1 MYHFTRTHIG
11 KIIAAFLG
19 FLKADFLGFLIGLT
33 IGFLIDKLHKDGHNI
48 WFIINR
54 KNKKNPNDVV
64 VNFMVLASSLIKSS
78 GKPIQDEELL
88 LKKYL
93 TSQIKDNERIDD
105 YLEFYKQTKLK
116 NWDIPRI
123 SQQLKLYNNHETNLQ
138 IIHNLFE
145 IANFDN
151 QINQNELSLIKVIS
165 IHLNIHYKE
174 YEVIK
179 KIFLNDLQEYYNIL
193 EIPPHATVQQIK
205 DSHRK
210 LALKYHPDKNFN
222 SGDHIEY
229 LNSKFQSIQH
239 AFEVIKTNKGFI

>member
-1 MYHFTRTHIG
+1 MYQFIRTHIG

-54 KNKKNPNDVV
+54 KNIKNSNNVIIS
-64 VNFMVLASSLIKSS
+64 FMVLASSLIKSS
-78 GKPIQDEELL
+78 GKPVFDEVEF
-88 LKKYL
+88 LKNYL
-93 TSQIKDNERIDD
+93 ATQIKDDRIDD
-105 YLEFYKQTKLK
+105 YMEFYKKTKLK
-116 NWDIPRI
+116 DWDIPRI
-123 SQQLKLYNNHETNLQ
+123 SQQIRLHNNHETNLQ
-138 IIHNLFE
+138 IIYNLFE

-151 QINQNELSLIKVIS
+151 QITQNELSLIKVIS

-174 YEVIK
+174 YEEIK
-179 KIFLNDLQEYYNIL
+179 KIFLSDLQEYYNIL
-193 EIPPHATVQQIK
+193 EIPPYATVQQIK
-205 DSHRK
+205 EAHRK

-239 AFEVIKTNKGFI
+239 AFEVIKTDKGFI

>member
-54 KNKKNPNDVV
+54 KNKKNSNNVIIS
-64 VNFMVLASSLIKSS
+64 FMVLASSLIKSS
-78 GKPIQDEELL
+78 GKPVFDEVEF
-88 LKKYL
+88 LKNYL
-93 TSQIKDNERIDD
+93 ATQIKDDRIDD
-105 YLEFYKQTKLK
+105 YMEFYKKTKLK
-116 NWDIPRI
+116 DWDIPRI
-123 SQQLKLYNNHETNLQ
+123 SQQIRLHNNHETNLQ
-138 IIHNLFE
+138 IIYNLFE

-151 QINQNELSLIKVIS
+151 QITQNELSLIKVIS

-174 YEVIK
+174 YEEIK
-179 KIFLNDLQEYYNIL
+179 KIFLSDLQEYYNIL
-193 EIPPHATVQQIK
+193 EIPPYATVQQIK
-205 DSHRK
+205 EAHRK

-239 AFEVIKTNKGFI
+239 AFEVIKTDKGFI

>member
-1 MYHFTRTHIG
+1 MYQFIRTHIG

-54 KNKKNPNDVV
+54 KNKKNSNNVIIS
-64 VNFMVLASSLIKSS
+64 FMVLASSLIKSS
-78 GKPIQDEELL
+78 GKPVFDELEF
-88 LKKYL
+88 LKNYL
-93 TSQIKDNERIDD
+93 ATQIKDDRIDD
-105 YLEFYKQTKLK
+105 YMEFYKKTKLK
-116 NWDIPRI
+116 DWDIPRI
-123 SQQLKLYNNHETNLQ
+123 SQQIRLHNNHETNLQ
-138 IIHNLFE
+138 IIYNLFE

-151 QINQNELSLIKVIS
+151 QITQNELSLIKVIS

-174 YEVIK
+174 YEEIK
-179 KIFLNDLQEYYNIL
+179 KIFLSDLQEYYNIL
-193 EIPPHATVQQIK
+193 EIPPYATVQQIK
-205 DSHRK
+205 EAHRK

-239 AFEVIKTNKGFI
+239 AFEVIKTDKGFI

>member
-1 MYHFTRTHIG
+1 MYQFTRTHIG

-19 FLKADFLGFLIGLT
+19 FLKADFLGFLIGLI

-54 KNKKNPNDVV
+54 KNKKNSNNVIIS
-64 VNFMVLASSLIKSS
+64 FMVLASSLIKSS
-78 GKPIQDEELL
+78 GKPVFDEVEF
-88 LKKYL
+88 LKNYL
-93 TSQIKDNERIDD
+93 ATQIKDDRIDD
-105 YLEFYKQTKLK
+105 YMEFYKKTKLK
-116 NWDIPRI
+116 DWDIPRI
-123 SQQLKLYNNHETNLQ
+123 SQQIRLHNNHETNLQ
-138 IIHNLFE
+138 IIYNLFE

-151 QINQNELSLIKVIS
+151 QITQNELSLIKVIS

-174 YEVIK
+174 YEEIK
-179 KIFLNDLQEYYNIL
+179 KIFLSDLQEYYNIL
-193 EIPPHATVQQIK
+193 EIPPYATVQQIK
-205 DSHRK
+205 EAHRK

-239 AFEVIKTNKGFI
+239 AFEVIKIDKGFI

>member
-1 MYHFTRTHIG
+1 MYQFIRTHIG

-19 FLKADFLGFLIGLT
+19 FLKADFLGFLIGLI

-54 KNKKNPNDVV
+54 KNKKNSNNVIIS
-64 VNFMVLASSLIKSS
+64 FMVLASSLIKSS
-78 GKPIQDEELL
+78 GKPVFDEVEF
-88 LKKYL
+88 LKNYL
-93 TSQIKDNERIDD
+93 ATQIKDDRIDD
-105 YLEFYKQTKLK
+105 YMEFYKKTKLK
-116 NWDIPRI
+116 DWDIPRI
-123 SQQLKLYNNHETNLQ
+123 SQQIRLHNNHETNLQ
-138 IIHNLFE
+138 IIYNLFE

-151 QINQNELSLIKVIS
+151 QITQNELSLIKVIS

-174 YEVIK
+174 YEEIK
-179 KIFLNDLQEYYNIL
+179 KIFLSDLQEYYNIL
-193 EIPPHATVQQIK
+193 EIPPYATVQQIK
-205 DSHRK
+205 EAHRK

-239 AFEVIKTNKGFI
+239 AYKN

>member
-1 MYHFTRTHIG
+1 MYQFIRTHIG

-19 FLKADFLGFLIGLT
+19 FLKADFLGFLIGLI

-54 KNKKNPNDVV
+54 KNKKNSNNVIIS
-64 VNFMVLASSLIKSS
+64 FMVLASSLIKSS
-78 GKPIQDEELL
+78 GKPVFDEVEF
-88 LKKYL
+88 LKNYL
-93 TSQIKDNERIDD
+93 AAQIKDDRIDD
-105 YLEFYKQTKLK
+105 YMEFYKKTKLK
-116 NWDIPRI
+116 DWDIPRI
-123 SQQLKLYNNHETNLQ
+123 SQQIRLHNNHETNLQ
-138 IIHNLFE
+138 IIYNLFE

-151 QINQNELSLIKVIS
+151 QITQNELSLIKVIS

-174 YEVIK
+174 YEEIK
-179 KIFLNDLQEYYNIL
+179 KIFLSDLQEYYNIL
-193 EIPPHATVQQIK
+193 EIPPYATVQQIK
-205 DSHRK
+205 EAHRK

-239 AFEVIKTNKGFI
+239 AFDVIKTDKGFI